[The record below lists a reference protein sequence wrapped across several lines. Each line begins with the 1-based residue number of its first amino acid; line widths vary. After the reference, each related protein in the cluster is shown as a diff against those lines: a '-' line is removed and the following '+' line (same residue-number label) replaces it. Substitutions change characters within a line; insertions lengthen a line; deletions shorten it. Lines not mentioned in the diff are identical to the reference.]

1 MSDLHAINEA
11 INKRAGRKLLP
22 SIAVGLLLLA
32 IIFSTMAF
40 IPELFALFVGIA
52 VLIALREM
60 TSALRSRDIDINFL
74 HLSVTTALVLLSAW
88 VGGLPG
94 LSVSIVIG
102 LISILF
108 LVLLKGTEGFIKNA
122 TASAFALMY
131 PGFVAGFIFLLAR
144 SGEGF
149 SYIATLVILVGCN
162 DTFAY
167 VFGVLFGKHPLA
179 AKISPKKTWE
189 GFLGGMKV
197 AAVIIDE
204 DGEHI

>member
-60 TSALRSRDIDINFL
+60 TSALHSRDIDINFL

-131 PGFVAGFIFLLAR
+131 PGFVA
-144 SGEGF
+144 
-149 SYIATLVILVGCN
+149 
-162 DTFAY
+162 
-167 VFGVLFGKHPLA
+167 
-179 AKISPKKTWE
+179 
-189 GFLGGMKV
+189 
-197 AAVIIDE
+197 
-204 DGEHI
+204 

>member
-108 LVLLKGTEGFIKNA
+108 LVLLKGT
-122 TASAFALMY
+122 
-131 PGFVAGFIFLLAR
+131 
-144 SGEGF
+144 
-149 SYIATLVILVGCN
+149 
-162 DTFAY
+162 
-167 VFGVLFGKHPLA
+167 
-179 AKISPKKTWE
+179 
-189 GFLGGMKV
+189 
-197 AAVIIDE
+197 
-204 DGEHI
+204 DGERFCIDVSRVCRRIYLSSCTLW